1 MAHSDPDRVLY
12 GYISGEAWNL
22 AWSCINKPE
31 EHAAAVEEL
40 RQLAGDRVDLLAE
53 LAGTSIGVGESQL
66 DQDVYRQVADLGLEA
81 GADAEQIEYWIG
93 VAGTGPSLRGSLP
106 APECCGASRQRLR
119 PAPA

>member
-40 RQLAGDRVDLLAE
+40 RELAGDRVDLLAE

-66 DQDVYRQVADLGLEA
+66 DQDVYRQVADLGPEA
-81 GADAEQIEYWIG
+81 GAGPEQIEYWIG
-93 VAGTGPSLRGSLP
+93 VGRYRAELARIPPSAGVLR
-106 APECCGASRQRLR
+106 RW
-119 PAPA
+119 